1 MMNKTYTTQ
10 IGTINLGDIEFCED
24 ILELSFHISDM
35 SDSIRQELYK
45 ASEKA
50 KEDASKFIYNELNL
64 HWSDEGVEMIED
76 SAQLFISI
84 DKDKTMKTMLCADFE
99 DKSNRTSNHCMEC
112 DVAIEV
118 DLSAYIEEI
127 KGMILKA
134 FVNKF
139 F

>member
-24 ILELSFHISDM
+24 ILELSFYISDM

>member
-1 MMNKTYTTQ
+1 
-10 IGTINLGDIEFCED
+10 
-24 ILELSFHISDM
+24 
-35 SDSIRQELYK
+35 
-45 ASEKA
+45 
-50 KEDASKFIYNELNL
+50 
-64 HWSDEGVEMIED
+64 
-76 SAQLFISI
+76 
-84 DKDKTMKTMLCADFE
+84 MKTMLCADFE